1 VSQTADVRFTALKV
15 FTDYV
20 TQFMCEEK
28 IYQPQENS
36 QTTQQL
42 NELLLKK
49 FLANYGM
56 VVTDKEPMPLYG
68 LKLLSVIV
76 ERNQAFVMI
85 LRRLQ
90 LVPILFEYFEVGHAK
105 FNAFTVKI
113 IRAIVASREI
123 ELTELLEMQIIEKL
137 NKIMADVVSSNME
150 WCGDHLLII
159 INEILHLAAELKKKD

>member
-1 VSQTADVRFTALKV
+1 MVESLAKHSKLLNQHQAEFLRKLTPTIAQKIVSENADVRFTALKV

-36 QTTQQL
+36 QTTQWL

-49 FLANYGM
+49 FLANIAI
-56 VVTDKEPMPLYG
+56 VFTDKDPMPLYG

-85 LRRLQ
+85 LRRLE
-90 LVPILFEYFEVGHAK
+90 LVSHMFEYFEVGHAK

-123 ELTELLEMQIIEKL
+123 ELTELL
-137 NKIMADVVSSNME
+137 
-150 WCGDHLLII
+150 
-159 INEILHLAAELKKKD
+159 